1 MNSGVL
7 RLDQVITK
15 LLTWNKHRLQTKN
28 CYDEDVLKK
37 DVLERKKMLTG
48 ISVSNQGLLTNLNQ
62 YLRNLYLTNL

>member
-1 MNSGVL
+1 MSSK
-7 RLDQVITK
+7 RLEDVCKTSWK
-15 LLTWNKHRLQTKN
+15 TKN